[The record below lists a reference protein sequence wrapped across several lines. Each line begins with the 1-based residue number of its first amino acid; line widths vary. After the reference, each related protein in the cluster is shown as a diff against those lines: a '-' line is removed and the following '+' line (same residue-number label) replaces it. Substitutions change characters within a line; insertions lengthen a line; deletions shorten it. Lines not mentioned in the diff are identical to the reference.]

1 MNLVKYFGK
10 FIKNYCFLIY
20 FLFVFLGLSVVI
32 ALISFFAV
40 LQISYNFYQQNDI
53 LLQYDYI
60 IVGGGTAGC
69 VVAGQLAAKSNHTI
83 LLIEAGDYFN
93 IFAKIPI
100 AATFFQGSKY
110 DWGFR
115 TEPQKHSSFG
125 MFNEVSSRS
134 DS

>member
-1 MNLVKYFGK
+1 M
-10 FIKNYCFLIY
+10 
-20 FLFVFLGLSVVI
+20 
-32 ALISFFAV
+32 
-40 LQISYNFYQQNDI
+40 
-53 LLQYDYI
+53 
-60 IVGGGTAGC
+60 GGGTAGC

-134 DS
+134 DSSCELQHNFITVILCRASHGPAVKAWVAQINLIT